1 MTAPVSAAH
10 VLRVPAEPAAAP
22 GTTSLRALFETPGN
36 RAIML
41 DASRDPN
48 AGLTIFLIPGEA
60 DQPRLAVKLATNRVT
75 ADLIVRE
82 SRLLADLECRQMG
95 HVDPTLP
102 RLAGVFDLDGMPAV
116 ATTVVP
122 GIPIRTAYHEFR
134 HVARRDL
141 VKADFAAASR
151 WLAGLH
157 ADSMAETAPISLLTG
172 VPELVTARW
181 PNDPVASAVA
191 QGLECVAAR
200 LAAGRTPR
208 TVVHGD
214 FWAGNALVTDRVVTG
229 VVDWAS
235 GQLSGEPLGDV
246 ARFALSY
253 ALYLDRHTRPG
264 RAVVGHPGLRADG
277 WGAGIR
283 YALAGQ
289 QWFGRLV
296 RDFVTGALVRLGAPA
311 GLWREVLLA
320 GLAEIAVVADH
331 PDFAA
336 QHRDLLLRLMSEVQS

>member
-1 MTAPVSAAH
+1 VTAQVSVAD
-10 VLRVPAEPAAAP
+10 VLRVAAEPASAP
-22 GTTSLRALFETPGN
+22 GTTSMRALVETPGN
-36 RAIML
+36 RTILL

-48 AGLTIFLIPGEA
+48 AGLTMFLFPGEA

-75 ADLIVRE
+75 ADLIARE
-82 SRLLADLECRQMG
+82 SQLLADLQCRPMVR
-95 HVDPTLP
+95 VDPTLP
-102 RLAGVFDLDGMPAV
+102 RLVGVFDLDGMPAV

-122 GIPIRTAYHEFR
+122 GTPIRTAYHGYR

-141 VKADFAAASR
+141 VEADFAAASR
-151 WLAGLH
+151 WLASLH
-157 ADSMAETAPISLLTG
+157 ADSMAETAPISLLTD
-172 VPELVTARW
+172 VPEAITARW
-181 PNDPVASAVA
+181 SNDPVASAVA

-214 FWAGNALVTDRVVTG
+214 FWAGNVLVTGRVVTG

-264 RAVVGHPGLRADG
+264 CAVAGHPGLRADG

-289 QWFGRLV
+289 HWFGRLV

-311 GLWREVLLA
+311 RLWREVLLS
-320 GLAEIAVVADH
+320 GLAEISVVADH